1 MAKKETLSFPA
12 EFKKSQ
18 IDKSDYTKSVE
29 RKLWDMSLLFLE
41 GRQWMSWDKTAKNI
55 AGYPEIQGDYRITV
69 NLLLNIYRNLLSK
82 LATTYPGIVVSP
94 ASPSTEDILKA
105 QSSEMALNYFWK
117 DGDMKSKL
125 GKSFEWLLSCG
136 TVGYHS
142 FYDPVTDKVE
152 VEVVSPFDLVFEPYV
167 DDPEHSQFIG
177 IRRHVAKE
185 ELERS
190 FPDHKETIAEASD
203 SFNAQNRPGSA
214 SLQNVPSDRV
224 EIFEIYWKDGK
235 HAILMNDTYLYHG
248 KNPLEHIPIQVLR
261 YTQVPGKLWGIGLI
275 SPLIDMQWLYNK
287 SRSQVI
293 KNIELMSNPKWMI
306 PKSAGVNPQAITNR
320 PGEKVYYNAAGGAP
334 QQIGAA
340 PLPAHV
346 FDNITK
352 LQGEMMDVSG
362 IHSTSLGK
370 RAVGITSGKAMQ
382 TLAEQDMS
390 QLQQTQLRIEETARK
405 VAEDILSLMKL
416 YYEESRM
423 VRMFDD
429 VGKIV
434 FKQLHN
440 SDLVDNPDVFIEA
453 GSLFR
458 SEAQDRD
465 RKIYDMLEMGLIQ
478 PETALK
484 ELSFKTGNKF
494 VIDKM
499 ESMAHAKELLDA
511 AIQGWDIEIF
521 KTDDLEAFRTVF
533 GDFIR
538 GPDYYSLS
546 EERQEYIRDV
556 FIAIENSE
564 MNAEQL
570 SKENFQEKVFPRQS
584 NPTDSATDIMGNVM
598 GIGSGAA
605 QMQTLNE
612 GVDAQKMQSGM
623 GLAEDTLARRRDAL
637 VQNISPGGIG

>member
-1 MAKKETLSFPA
+1 MAKKTLSFPTD
-12 EFKKSQ
+12 FKKKQ
-18 IDKSDYTKSVE
+18 IDKSDYTKSIE
-29 RKLWDMSLLFLE
+29 RRTWDLSLLFLE
-41 GRQWMSWDKTAKNI
+41 GRQWMSWDNTARNM
-55 AGYPEIQGDYRITV
+55 AGYPEVQGDYRITV

-105 QSSEMALNYFWK
+105 QSSEMAIKYYWK
-117 DGDMKSKL
+117 EGDMKEKL

-136 TVGYHS
+136 TAGYHS
-142 FYDPVTDKVE
+142 YYDPEQNEVVTE
-152 VEVVSPFDLVFEPYV
+152 IVSPFDLVFEPYV
-167 DDPEHSQFIG
+167 DCPSDSQYIG

-185 ELERS
+185 ELIRTV
-190 FPDHKETIAEASD
+190 PDKEEQILESAD
-203 SFNAQNRPGSA
+203 SYDVQNRPGSA
-214 SLQNVPSDRV
+214 SLTNVPADRV
-224 EIFEIYWKDGK
+224 EIFEVYWKDGR
-235 HAILMNDTYLYHG
+235 HAILLNEDYLYAG
-248 KNPLEHIPIQVLR
+248 ENELGYIPIEVLR

-275 SPLIDMQWLYNK
+275 APLIDMQWLYNK

-293 KNIELMSNPKWMI
+293 KNIELMSNPKWLV
-306 PKSAGVNPQAITNR
+306 PKSSGVNPSAITNR

-334 QQIGAA
+334 TQIGAA

-382 TLAEQDMS
+382 TLADQDMS
-390 QLQQTQLRIEETARK
+390 QLQQTQLRIEETCRK
-405 VAEDILSLMKL
+405 IAQTTLKLMKL
-416 YYEESRM
+416 YYKESRM

-429 VGKIV
+429 AGKIV
-434 FKQLHN
+434 FKQLQN
-440 SDLVDNPDVFIEA
+440 TDIVEVPDVFIEA

-458 SEAQDRD
+458 SETQDRD
-465 RKIYDMLEMGLIQ
+465 RKIYDLLEMGLIQ

-494 VIDKM
+494 VMDKM

-511 AIQGWDIEIF
+511 AIVGYDIEIF
-521 KTDDLEAFRTVF
+521 KSDDLSAFKQVF

-538 GPDYYSLS
+538 GPDYYNLG

-556 FIAIENSE
+556 FIAIEHGE
-564 MNAEQL
+564 MDPQKLGEA
-570 SKENFQEKVFPRQS
+570 NFQEKVFPRQPS
-584 NPTDSATDIMGNVM
+584 PTAENTEM
-598 GIGSGAA
+598 
-605 QMQTLNE
+605 
-612 GVDAQKMQSGM
+612 
-623 GLAEDTLARRRDAL
+623 LA
-637 VQNISPGGIG
+637 